1 VDQSKVLAETV
12 RGGIERVQSNK
23 VEPLKGPVYSI
34 QKWWDA
40 SHLLKNT
47 NIQHVKAILVCTG
60 IKIKGHICEHT
71 ALSIF

>member
-1 VDQSKVLAETV
+1 MDQSRGLAETV

-40 SHLLKNT
+40 SCLLKNT
-47 NIQHVKAILVCTG
+47 NLKHVNSIHVCTG
-60 IKIKGHICEHT
+60 IKIKVHIHEHT